1 MGDFGRP
8 TRQEVGP
15 VLFSRRSRR
24 ARRKR
29 RRPSPSL
36 RLSAESR
43 RATPKQRLGRVIV
56 ACRLAPGNAAA
67 DRSPGGLNLRLGRR
81 ADASARFCQ
90 RSSTSVSRP
99 SKSFSQSAPTSH
111 LPVSLSL
118 GPRKPLPGTSRTR
131 RHRCYP
137 RRTHG
142 GSAQALR
149 SRPRPSCSFTRSP
162 KATSPK
168 PGVRFCRGCLRDAS
182 YPLSPPKERQLPLRI
197 SLLRRIFTLHCR
209 I

>member
-1 MGDFGRP
+1 M
-8 TRQEVGP
+8 GP

-29 RRPSPSL
+29 RRPSPSP

-43 RATPKQRLGRVIV
+43 RATAKQRLGRVIV
-56 ACRLAPGNAAA
+56 SYRLAPGNAAA

-99 SKSFSQSAPTSH
+99 SKSFSQSAPTS
-111 LPVSLSL
+111 PFLSL
-118 GPRKPLPGTSRTR
+118 LALENRCQVRAGPGGVGATRDGRMGAQLKRSGLGQGPAAPSPGAQRRRRQSPECASAGVFLEMPLAHSLFRK
-131 RHRCYP
+131 
-137 RRTHG
+137 
-142 GSAQALR
+142 
-149 SRPRPSCSFTRSP
+149 
-162 KATSPK
+162 K
-168 PGVRFCRGCLRDAS
+168 
-182 YPLSPPKERQLPLRI
+182 RQLPLRI

-209 I
+209 L